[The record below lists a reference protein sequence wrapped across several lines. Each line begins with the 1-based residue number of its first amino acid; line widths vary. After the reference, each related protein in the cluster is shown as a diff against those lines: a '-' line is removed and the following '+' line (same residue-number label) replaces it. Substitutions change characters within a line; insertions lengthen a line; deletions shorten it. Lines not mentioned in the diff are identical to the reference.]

1 MKELAQSCSFIVFVW
16 ILKTSWMEE
25 KSDCHGLGF
34 AKYIDINWHFSN
46 NRHYINAAKENYI
59 ESGEAWVKGV
69 CLLTPPQ
76 LFWTRF
82 GGGASQDTCISYTL
96 RRISSTR
103 YLRNV
108 IYLAVSYRVGGPVV
122 KMRYERLELPTPV
135 SALKHRWNNRNSTT
149 PTNSTSSSSDWATKT
164 SISHR
169 GYVYHPTV
177 QNVLVST

>member
-1 MKELAQSCSFIVFVW
+1 MIVTDLV
-16 ILKTSWMEE
+16 LQTTSA
-25 KSDCHGLGF
+25 SIG
-34 AKYIDINWHFSN
+34 IFSN
-46 NRHYINAAKENYI
+46 NRHHINAAKENYN
-59 ESGEAWVKGV
+59 ESEEQQVKGV
-69 CLLTPPQ
+69 CLLTSPQ
-76 LFWTRF
+76 LFRTRSE
-82 GGGASQDTCISYTL
+82 GELAEDTCISYTL

-135 SALKHRWNNRNSTT
+135 SALKQRWNDRNSAT
-149 PTNSTSSSSDWATKT
+149 PMNSTSSSSDWATKT

-169 GYVYHPTV
+169 GYVYHLTV

>member
-1 MKELAQSCSFIVFVW
+1 MSRTQFCKLHRHQLAFFQQSASHQRSKRKIIMNRRNNKLKEFVYLHHRSYSERASEGELA
-16 ILKTSWMEE
+16 K
-25 KSDCHGLGF
+25 
-34 AKYIDINWHFSN
+34 
-46 NRHYINAAKENYI
+46 
-59 ESGEAWVKGV
+59 
-69 CLLTPPQ
+69 
-76 LFWTRF
+76 
-82 GGGASQDTCISYTL
+82 DTCISYTL

-135 SALKHRWNNRNSTT
+135 SALKHRNLTTSMNSTT
-149 PTNSTSSSSDWATKT
+149 SSSNWATET

-169 GYVYHPTV
+169 GYVYHQTV

>member
-1 MKELAQSCSFIVFVW
+1 MKEIAQNCSFIVFAW
-16 ILKTSWMEE
+16 ILKTSWMEG
-25 KSDCHGLGF
+25 KSDCHGLSF
-34 AKYIDINWHFSN
+34 ANYIGINWHFSN
-46 NRHYINAAKENYI
+46 NRHHINAAKENYN
-59 ESGEAWVKGV
+59 ESEEQWVKGV

-76 LFWTRF
+76 LFRTRSE
-82 GGGASQDTCISYTL
+82 GELAEDTCISYTL

-135 SALKHRWNNRNSTT
+135 SALKHRWNNRNLTT
-149 PTNSTSSSSDWATKT
+149 PMNSTPSSSNWATKT

-169 GYVYHPTV
+169 GYV
-177 QNVLVST
+177 

>member
-1 MKELAQSCSFIVFVW
+1 MNRGKHELKEFVYLHHRSYSERASVGELA
-16 ILKTSWMEE
+16 K
-25 KSDCHGLGF
+25 
-34 AKYIDINWHFSN
+34 
-46 NRHYINAAKENYI
+46 
-59 ESGEAWVKGV
+59 
-69 CLLTPPQ
+69 
-76 LFWTRF
+76 
-82 GGGASQDTCISYTL
+82 DTCISYTL

-135 SALKHRWNNRNSTT
+135 SALKHRNLTTSMNSTT
-149 PTNSTSSSSDWATKT
+149 SSSNWATKT

-169 GYVYHPTV
+169 GYVYHQTV

>member
-1 MKELAQSCSFIVFVW
+1 
-16 ILKTSWMEE
+16 MEG
-25 KSDCHGLGF
+25 KSDCHGLSF
-34 AKYIDINWHFSN
+34 ANYIGINWHFSN
-46 NRHYINAAKENYI
+46 NRHYINAAKENYN
-59 ESGEAWVKGV
+59 ESEEQWVKGV

-76 LFWTRF
+76 LFRTRF

-108 IYLAVSYRVGGPVV
+108 IYQAVSYRVGGLVV

-135 SALKHRWNNRNSTT
+135 SALKHRWNNRNSAT
-149 PTNSTSSSSDWATKT
+149 PMNSTTSSLDRATKT
-164 SISHR
+164 PISHR
-169 GYVYHPTV
+169 GYVYHLTV